1 MSEHYE
7 EFVDQLMW
15 VYPSATAYEVILQ
28 LTGYDLS
35 RFLLIDEQDE
45 QAPSK

>member
-15 VYPSATAYEVILQ
+15 VYPPVTAYEVILQ
-28 LTGYDLS
+28 LTGYGLG
-35 RFLLIDEQDE
+35 RFLLIDEQNE
-45 QAPSK
+45 